1 MTNRTVG
8 RRQFIKAAGAGGV
21 SVLAGCSAADAGGS
35 ADTLVVATYPSFI
48 DAPSSSPGE
57 WVETAF
63 EAEFDTNL
71 VFQTPESGLDHY
83 IQRAN
88 AGAEIDADVYVGL
101 NVDSLIRLDANL
113 EGDELLSG
121 APSLENEENIKE
133 PLRFDP
139 DGRAVPYDTG
149 YISLV
154 WNATADDGE
163 FIAPESFD
171 GLLDSAYKGDL
182 LAQNPATSATGRAFL
197 LHTINEYG
205 PDGYL
210 DYWAGLQ
217 ENDVRILGSWDDAY
231 GAYGEDEAPMVV
243 SYSTDQVYANR
254 YGQNMDRHQLR
265 FLNDQGYANPEGM
278 ARFASSEKETLANSF
293 MAFLLRPEVQGQIAA
308 RNVQF
313 PAVTNPIFPEEYP
326 EYETYAVE
334 PPEAVSFSYQ
344 ELQGNLQGWIED
356 WERQIVG
363 N

>member
-1 MTNRTVG
+1 MTERALG
-8 RRQFIKAAGAGGV
+8 RRQFIQAAGVGGV
-21 SVLAGCSAADAGGS
+21 SLLAGCSAYDAGGS

-57 WVETAF
+57 WVENAF

-88 AGAEIDADVYVGL
+88 AGAAIDADVYVGL
-101 NVDSLIRLDANL
+101 NVDSLIRLDNNL
-113 EGDELLSG
+113 DSGELLG
-121 APSLENEENIKE
+121 PAPDLENGENIE
-133 PLRFDP
+133 ETLRFDP
-139 DGRAVPYDTG
+139 EGRAVPYDTG
-149 YISLV
+149 YVSLV
-154 WNATADDGE
+154 WNATADNGE
-163 FIAPESFD
+163 FVAPETFD
-171 GLLDSAYKGDL
+171 GLLQPEYRGDL

-197 LHTINEYG
+197 LHTVKAKG

-210 DYWAGLQ
+210 DYWQELQ
-217 ENDVRILGSWDDAY
+217 DNDVRILGTWDDAY

-254 YGQNMDRHQLR
+254 YDQNMDRHQLR

-278 ARFASSEKETLANSF
+278 ARFASTEKTELANSF
-293 MAFLLRPEVQGQIAA
+293 MSFLLRPEVQGQIAA

-313 PAVTNPIFPEEYP
+313 PAVTNPVYPEEYP
-326 EYETYAVE
+326 EYEQYAKA

-344 ELQGNLQGWIED
+344 ELQGELAGWIED
-356 WERQIVG
+356 WERQVAS

>member
-1 MTNRTVG
+1 MTERTVG
-8 RRQFIKAAGAGGV
+8 RRQFIQAAGVGGV
-21 SVLAGCSAADAGGS
+21 SLLAGCSAYDAGGS

-63 EAEFDTNL
+63 EEEFDTNL

-88 AGAEIDADVYVGL
+88 AGADIDADVYVGL
-101 NVDSLIRLDANL
+101 NVDSLIRLDNNL
-113 EGDELLSG
+113 EADELLAD
-121 APSLENEENIKE
+121 APSLENSENIE
-133 PLRFDP
+133 STLRFDP
-139 DGRAVPYDTG
+139 EERAVPYDTG
-149 YISLV
+149 YVSLV
-154 WNATADDGE
+154 WNATAGSGE
-163 FIAPESFD
+163 FVAPETFD
-171 GLLDSAYKGDL
+171 GLLESEYQGDL

-197 LHTINEYG
+197 LHTIKEKG

-210 DYWAGLQ
+210 DYWQGLQ
-217 ENDVRILGSWDDAY
+217 ENDVRVLGTWDDAY

-254 YGQNMDRHQLR
+254 YDQNMDRHQLR
-265 FLNDQGYANPEGM
+265 FLDDQGYANPEGM
-278 ARFASSEKETLANSF
+278 ARFASSDKTELATSF
-293 MAFLLRPEVQGQIAA
+293 MSFLLRPEVQGQIAA

-313 PAVTNPIFPEEYP
+313 PAVTNPTFPEEYP
-326 EYETYAVE
+326 EYEQYAKA

-344 ELQGNLQGWIED
+344 ELQGNLSGWISD
-356 WERQIVG
+356 WERQIAG